1 MRLAAGLSG
10 QYNDYRIALLCSQY
24 FQTHRDFILCLLR
37 RGMGDPLLSRLGKYV
52 LDTYYREEK
61 GIAFYYT
68 LLVFTGS
75 FYNVYMAWNQ
85 RDGNPPRT
93 LPP

>member
-1 MRLAAGLSG
+1 MRLAAELPG
-10 QYNDYRIALLCSQY
+10 QYNDYRIVLLCSQY

-37 RGMGDPLLSRLGKYV
+37 RGMGDLLLSPLSKYV

-68 LLVFTGS
+68 LLAFTGS
-75 FYNVYMAWNQ
+75 FYNVYVAW
-85 RDGNPPRT
+85 NPPRT